1 MKRHIFKYDSD
12 MKEFAKDLR
21 KNGTPAEA
29 ILWNQ
34 LKGRKM
40 RGYKFRRQV
49 TIGGY
54 VIDFFCPE
62 LMLVIEVDGSSHNGK
77 IEKDILRQKE
87 LEDKSLTFL
96 RYTEGD
102 VRNNPDGVVKSI
114 SLFIEEMEE
123 DKE

>member
-1 MKRHIFKYDSD
+1 MKRHIFKYNSD
-12 MKEFAKDLR
+12 MKEFAKELR

-40 RGYKFRRQV
+40 KGYKFRRQV

-54 VIDFFCPE
+54 IVDFFCPE

-87 LEDKSLTFL
+87 LEGKNLTFF

-102 VRNNPDGVVKSI
+102 VRNNTDGVVKNI
-114 SLFIEEMEE
+114 SLFIEGLG